1 MRNPTTL
8 EALFPDIRARVL
20 AATFRRPEK
29 WWYLSELADELG
41 TGPSSL
47 QRELRSLVAGGV
59 LRRRQD
65 GRRTY
70 FSAETQSPVFA
81 DIRNLFEKTAGLIPT
96 LQGALEPLQGRVACA
111 FVYGSVAQDRETA
124 ASDVDLLVVG
134 ETGLAE
140 LSPVLR
146 RAEQRLGR
154 EVNVIHFSAEELRR
168 KAAAGEHF
176 VAGVLRG
183 PKRFVKG
190 TQRDLDSIIG

>member
-1 MRNPTTL
+1 MRKPTTL
-8 EALFPDIRARVL
+8 EALFPDIRAGVL

-81 DIRNLFEKTAGLIPT
+81 DLRNLFEKTAGLIPT
-96 LQGALEPLQGRVACA
+96 LEAALEGLQGGIACA
-111 FVYGSVAQDRETA
+111 FVYGSVAQKRETA
-124 ASDVDLLVVG
+124 VSDVDVIVVG

-146 RAEQRLGR
+146 RVEQRLGR

-168 KAAAGEHF
+168 KAAAGEQF